1 MAITFSL
8 RAFAHFLS
16 NSEVLWRTDNY
27 AASLIVPSGS
37 RVEKLQLLAE
47 DIYEF
52 CSQRRIS
59 LTVEWIP
66 RRFIQTADA
75 LSKLPDY
82 DDWETTWD
90 FFNELSELWGPF
102 DIDRLLIKIIQS

>member
-1 MAITFSL
+1 MVQCRLLMKNFSAREAKCSSTWRELLAISFSL
-8 RAFAHFLS
+8 RAFAHFLR

-52 CSQRRIS
+52 CSQQKN
-59 LTVEWIP
+59 IP
-66 RRFIQTADA
+66 HC
-75 LSKLPDY
+75 
-82 DDWETTWD
+82 
-90 FFNELSELWGPF
+90 
-102 DIDRLLIKIIQS
+102 